1 MRSRLYL
8 LSSLLPACLGCLLP
22 MQDSEAATRIV
33 HARGAAAIVG
43 NDIASA
49 RKAALAEA
57 LYDAAGQ
64 GQSSV
69 RGASHMST
77 LGVANEESSI
87 LVQGRIRDYQVVEE
101 KREGGRYVVTIDAL
115 ADNKDDLCKTGRKFD
130 LELRSMSVNVAPGL
144 SGHVQKQAED
154 SVERALYKMVDSEGF
169 RVEDRRNLYQSSRQ
183 SSPNQ
188 YQSIITGQVPIN
200 MVGGYSVN
208 GTMVVER
215 TRRDTL
221 ALNITALKATVTL
234 RLTDTLTGQMA
245 PTVQKTMEMPI
256 KKRVWGSNYDT
267 LLIEAA
273 DFEGLWD
280 KVADGL
286 QEMLEC
292 QPLRARVIEVSG
304 SNARLS
310 VGNRNGIKAGDY
322 FLVEFPG
329 QKGQGWQ
336 LMVIES
342 TGPTTSVARMMKP
355 TPVVTRNAT
364 AVLMQ

>member
-1 MRSRLYL
+1 MRFRLNLVPAFVIAVMGGL
-8 LSSLLPACLGCLLP
+8 LIAQSS
-22 MQDSEAATRIV
+22 QSATRVV

-69 RGASHMST
+69 RGASHMSS

-87 LVQGRIRDYQVVEE
+87 LVQGRIRDYQVVDE
-101 KREGGRYVVTIDAL
+101 KREGGRYVVTIEAL

-130 LELRSMSVNVAPGL
+130 LELRSMTVNVAPGL
-144 SGHVQKQAED
+144 SGHVQRQAED

-169 RVEDRRNLYQSSRQ
+169 RFEDRRSLYQTSRQ
-183 SSPNQ
+183 SNPNA
-188 YQSIITGQVPIN
+188 YQSILTGQVPIN
-200 MVGGYSVN
+200 MVGGYAVS
-208 GTMVVER
+208 GTLVVER
-215 TRRDTL
+215 SRHD
-221 ALNITALKATVTL
+221 NIAMNMTALKATVTL

-245 PTVQKTMEMPI
+245 PTVQKTLEIPI
-256 KKRVWGSNYDT
+256 KNRLWGSNYDT
-267 LLIEAA
+267 TLIEKA

-286 QEMLEC
+286 QDMLEC

-304 SNARLS
+304 NNARLS

-336 LMVIES
+336 LMVIEN

-355 TPVVTRNAT
+355 KPVVTRNAT